1 MRNNSFKKTT
11 RENIALLIIMFILIF
26 VLVFV
31 LSLFASKEK
40 IIVIEND
47 VIYNGYIEG
56 IMLNYNK
63 KKILQ
68 IDVNVKSKN
77 PNIQIILDEHRQE
90 IIDSTITKFDNNE
103 IISLGNKQEKENF
116 KQLFIKGLNEV
127 LNENNDG
134 KDLIID
140 LFFLKFLSN

>member
-1 MRNNSFKKTT
+1 MKDYDLKQSIRDNLV
-11 RENIALLIIMFILIF
+11 LLITIFILIF
-26 VLVFV
+26 VLIFV
-31 LSLFASKEK
+31 ISLFASKEK
-40 IIVIEND
+40 IVVIEND
-47 VIYNGYIEG
+47 MIYNGYIEG

-90 IIDSTITKFDNNE
+90 IIDSTITRFDNNE
-103 IISLGNKQEKENF
+103 IISLGNKKEKEDF
-116 KQLFIKGLNEV
+116 KQSFIKGLNEA
-127 LNENNDG
+127 LDKDDNG
-134 KDLIID
+134 KDLITD

>member
-1 MRNNSFKKTT
+1 
-11 RENIALLIIMFILIF
+11 MFILIF